1 MSVTPRGRIL
11 TEHAQE
17 SLLRHGFKE
26 PFDLV
31 DDIIDSCT
39 HQTTQRDGATVYIQR
54 TRGRTR
60 RYNIVIEGE
69 EGIVTAMRNLKKP
82 ELDNL
87 GRRHGFNPN
96 I

>member
-11 TEHAQE
+11 TEHAQK

-39 HQTTQRDGATVYIQR
+39 HQTRQRHIARSVIWQFQPSALGTTHAPESPQNQR
-54 TRGRTR
+54 CFWQF
-60 RYNIVIEGE
+60 
-69 EGIVTAMRNLKKP
+69 LFS
-82 ELDNL
+82 LD
-87 GRRHGFNPN
+87 
-96 I
+96 